1 MQKLQRSMTMFL
13 LLATVLALTAVSGPG
28 DAVLGKAAEKTRTI
42 VDQNGR
48 TVKLPAQVKRVV
60 VTTIWPLPSVFYM
73 VDGSTKRLVGIPPA
87 SRSAAGPSMLSV
99 VAPEIMK
106 AETVFATGD
115 DVNLEELMKLRPDV
129 VLFRGENAPE
139 QAKLE
144 KTGIPAVGFRTTS
157 LADGNSIENVY
168 TWMKLL
174 EQVLGKSAKQS
185 KAEEFKRQSLQ
196 ALNMIQ
202 ARVKNIPAE
211 KRTRAL
217 FLYKDDEK
225 TITVAG
231 SNHFSHFWLTATGA
245 IDVAADIKGTAV
257 VNMEQIYKW
266 DPDII
271 YITNFTETLPEDLLG
286 NKINGQDWSRVKA
299 VKNHQV
305 YKEPLGIYRW
315 YPPSTDVPL
324 MLKWLAQKNYPGLFN
339 DYSIETEIKTYF
351 KQFYHY
357 QLRDSQVRQILNPPR
372 DAAKDS

>member
-1 MQKLQRSMTMFL
+1 MRKLQRSMTMFL
-13 LLATVLALTAVSGPG
+13 LLAAVLAVAAGSGPG
-28 DAVLGKAAEKTRTI
+28 NAVWGKATAKTRTV

-48 TVKLPAQVKRVV
+48 TVKLPVQVKRVV
-60 VTTIWPLPSVFYM
+60 VTTIWPLPSVFYL

-87 SRSAAGPSMLSV
+87 SRSAAGPSMLSAM
-99 VAPEIMK
+99 APEIMK
-106 AETVFATGD
+106 AETVFATGN

-139 QAKLE
+139 QEKLE

-174 EQVLGKSAKQS
+174 EQVLGKSEKQS

-202 ARVKNIPAE
+202 ERVKNIPME

-225 TITVAG
+225 AITVAG

-245 IDVAADIKGTAV
+245 VNVAADIKGTAV

-286 NKINGQDWSRVKA
+286 NKVNGQDWSRVKA
-299 VKNHQV
+299 VKNHKV

-324 MLKWLAQKNYPGLFN
+324 MLKWLAQKNYPGLFS
-339 DYSIETEIKTYF
+339 DYSIETEIKKYF
-351 KQFYHY
+351 RQFYHY